1 MKISDKLSILR
12 TEKDMTQ
19 SQIAKI
25 AGVSDKSV
33 SAWES
38 GNREPKIKS
47 IKKIC
52 AYFNLDLNSF
62 VDESIDE
69 FAPAGSTNVC
79 VEHKNNE
86 LSRNVIRIAGRDGS
100 YHERVLSD
108 SQLAAVKAMIDQLPD
123 ASDDL

>member
-1 MKISDKLSILR
+1 MNISEKLSILR

-47 IKKIC
+47 IKRIC
-52 AYFNLDLNSF
+52 EYFNLDLNSF
-62 VDESIDE
+62 VDEGIDE
-69 FAPAGSTNVC
+69 FVSADSSETRS
-79 VEHKNNE
+79 ERKKTDSSKNI
-86 LSRNVIRIAGRDGS
+86 IRLAGRDGS
-100 YHERVLSD
+100 YHERILSD